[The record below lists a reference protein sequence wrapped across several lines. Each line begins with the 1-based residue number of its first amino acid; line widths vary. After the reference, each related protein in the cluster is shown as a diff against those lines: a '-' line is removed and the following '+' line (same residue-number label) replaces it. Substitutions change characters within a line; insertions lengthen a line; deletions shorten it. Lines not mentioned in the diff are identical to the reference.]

1 MKYNW
6 SIIGHEKQLLQIE
19 KDISSGNLAHA
30 YLLAGPNSVGKNT
43 VAKKIAGILQC
54 ENDFCHNCNA
64 CLQVEKGCHVD
75 TVVFEDD
82 GESIKIETVRK
93 ILERLSMTRQS
104 QYKVLLIQS
113 LERMTTEA
121 ANSFLKMLEE
131 PPERTIFIMT
141 TDNIRLIL
149 PTILSRVRVVKFNSV
164 SQSYLKEKLIS
175 MYPESEAETLET
187 VTMLSLGKTGKAVHL
202 MEHPESL
209 AEYLKIYHDIQNFL
223 TYRSVVDRFIY
234 IEEMANDPK
243 KIETFMNILTHVMR
257 SKMLERAAH
266 PARHESLNSL
276 DGSTKALSKID
287 EAAMLL
293 KKNVNVRLVLENL
306 MLQI

>member
-19 KDISSGNLAHA
+19 KDLESGNLAHA

-43 VAKKIAGILQC
+43 VAKKMAGILQC
-54 ENDFCHNCNA
+54 ENDFCHSCNS
-64 CLQVEKGCHVD
+64 CVQIEKGCHVD

-93 ILERLSMTRQS
+93 ILERLSMTRQA
-104 QYKVLLIQS
+104 QYKILLVQS
-113 LERMTTEA
+113 LERMGVEA

-141 TDNIRLIL
+141 TDNVRLIL
-149 PTILSRVRVVKFNSV
+149 PTILSRVRVVQFNSV
-164 SQSYLKEKLIS
+164 SQGYLKKKLES
-175 MYPESEAETLET
+175 LYPERDEETLET
-187 VTMLSLGKTGKAVHL
+187 VSLLSMGKTGKAVHL

-209 AEYLKIYHDIQNFL
+209 AEYLKIYHDIQNFFA
-223 TYRSVVDRFIY
+223 YRSIVERFSY
-234 IEEMANDPK
+234 IEEMAEDPK
-243 KIETFMNILTHVMR
+243 KIETFMNILTHVVR
-257 SKMLERAAH
+257 SQMLELKEDS
-266 PARHESLNSL
+266 PKQI
-276 DGSTKALSKID
+276 KALSKIN

>member
-6 SIIGHEKQLLQIE
+6 SIIGHEKQLSQIE
-19 KDISSGNLAHA
+19 KDLESGNLAHA
-30 YLLAGPNSVGKNT
+30 YLLSGPNSVGKNT
-43 VAKKIAGILQC
+43 VAKKMAGILQC

-64 CLQVEKGCHVD
+64 CTQIEKGCHVD

-93 ILERLSMTRQS
+93 ILERLSMTRQAP
-104 QYKVLLIQS
+104 YKILLVQS
-113 LERMTTEA
+113 LERMGVEA

-131 PPERTIFIMT
+131 PPERTVFIMT
-141 TDNIRLIL
+141 TDNVRLIL
-149 PTILSRVRVVKFNSV
+149 PTILSRVRVVQFNSV
-164 SQSYLKEKLIS
+164 SQGYLKEKLES
-175 MYPESEAETLET
+175 LYPERDKETLET
-187 VTMLSLGKTGKAVHL
+187 VSLLSMGKTGKAVHL

-209 AEYLKIYHDIQNFL
+209 AEYLKIYHDIQNFFA
-223 TYRSVVDRFIY
+223 YRSIVERFSY
-234 IEEMANDPK
+234 IEEMAEDPK
-243 KIETFMNILTHVMR
+243 KIETFINILTHVVR
-257 SKMLERAAH
+257 SQMLERKEDS
-266 PARHESLNSL
+266 PKQI
-276 DGSTKALSKID
+276 KALSKIN

>member
-19 KDISSGNLAHA
+19 KDIASGNLAHA
-30 YLLAGPNSVGKNT
+30 YLLSGPNSVGKNT
-43 VAKKIAGILQC
+43 VAKKLAGILQC
-54 ENDFCHNCNA
+54 ENDFCHSCNS
-64 CLQVEKGCHVD
+64 CIQIEKGCHVD

-82 GESIKIETVRK
+82 GESIKIEAVRK
-93 ILERLSMTRQS
+93 ILERLNMTRQA
-104 QYKVLLIQS
+104 QYKILLIQG
-113 LERMTTEA
+113 LERMGIEA

-149 PTILSRVRVVKFNSV
+149 PTLLSRVRVVQFNSM
-164 SQSYLKEKLIS
+164 SQHYLKEKMTEL
-175 MYPESEAETLET
+175 YPGSDAETLET
-187 VTMLSLGKTGKAVHL
+187 VSLLSMGKTGKAVHL

-223 TYRSVVDRFIY
+223 TYRSVVERFSY
-234 IEEMANDPK
+234 IEEMVEDPK

-257 SKMLERAAH
+257 SKMLELGQDS
-266 PARHESLNSL
+266 EKQ
-276 DGSTKALSKID
+276 TKALSKID

>member
-6 SIIGHEKQLLQIE
+6 SIIGHEKQLLQLE
-19 KDISSGNLAHA
+19 KDIASGNLAHA

-43 VAKKIAGILQC
+43 VAKKMAGILQC
-54 ENDFCHNCNA
+54 ESDFCHSCNS
-64 CLQVEKGCHVD
+64 CIQVEKGCHVD

-82 GESIKIETVRK
+82 GESIKIEMVRK
-93 ILERLSMTRQS
+93 ILERLSMTRQA
-104 QYKVLLIQS
+104 QYKILLIQS
-113 LERMTTEA
+113 LERMTHDA

-131 PPERTIFIMT
+131 PPEKTIFIMT

-164 SQSYLKEKLIS
+164 SHAYLKEKLKS
-175 MYPESEAETLET
+175 LYPESEEETLET
-187 VTMLSLGKTGKAVHL
+187 VNLLSLGKTGKAVHL

-223 TYRSVVDRFIY
+223 AYRSVVERFSY
-234 IEEMANDPK
+234 IEELIIDPK
-243 KIETFMNILTHVMR
+243 KIETFINILTHVMR
-257 SKMLERAAH
+257 SKMLEMETDSSKH
-266 PARHESLNSL
+266 
-276 DGSTKALSKID
+276 TKALSKID

>member
-1 MKYNW
+1 
-6 SIIGHEKQLLQIE
+6 
-19 KDISSGNLAHA
+19 
-30 YLLAGPNSVGKNT
+30 
-43 VAKKIAGILQC
+43 
-54 ENDFCHNCNA
+54 
-64 CLQVEKGCHVD
+64 
-75 TVVFEDD
+75 
-82 GESIKIETVRK
+82 
-93 ILERLSMTRQS
+93 MTRQA

-113 LERMTTEA
+113 MERMTTEA

-164 SQSYLKEKLIS
+164 SQTYLKEKLTS
-175 MYPESEAETLET
+175 MYPESDAATLET

-223 TYRSVVDRFIY
+223 TYRSIADRFIY

-257 SKMLERAAH
+257 SKMLEMVG
-266 PARHESLNSL
+266 
-276 DGSTKALSKID
+276 GSTKALSKID

>member
-6 SIIGHEKQLLQIE
+6 SIIGHEKQLSQIE
-19 KDISSGNLAHA
+19 KDLESGNLAHA
-30 YLLAGPNSVGKNT
+30 YLLSGPNSVGKNT
-43 VAKKIAGILQC
+43 VAKKMAGILQC

-64 CLQVEKGCHVD
+64 CTQIEKGCHVD

-93 ILERLSMTRQS
+93 ILERLSMTRQAP
-104 QYKVLLIQS
+104 YKILLIQS
-113 LERMTTEA
+113 LERMGVEA

-141 TDNIRLIL
+141 TDNVRLIL
-149 PTILSRVRVVKFNSV
+149 PTILSRVRVVQFNSV
-164 SQSYLKEKLIS
+164 SHLYLREKLKS
-175 MYPESEAETLET
+175 LYPARDAETLET
-187 VTMLSLGKTGKAVHL
+187 VSLLSMGKTGKAVHL

-209 AEYLKIYHDIQNFL
+209 AEYLKIYHDIQNFFA
-223 TYRSVVDRFIY
+223 YRSVVERFSY
-234 IEEMANDPK
+234 VEEMAEDPK
-243 KIETFMNILTHVMR
+243 KIETFINILTHVVR
-257 SKMLERAAH
+257 SQMLELKKDS
-266 PARHESLNSL
+266 PKQI
-276 DGSTKALSKID
+276 KALSKIN

>member
-19 KDISSGNLAHA
+19 KDLESGNLAHA
-30 YLLAGPNSVGKNT
+30 YLLSGPNSVGKNT
-43 VAKKIAGILQC
+43 VAKKMAGILQC

-64 CLQVEKGCHVD
+64 CTQIEKGCHVD

-93 ILERLSMTRQS
+93 ILERLSMTRQAP
-104 QYKVLLIQS
+104 YKILLVQS
-113 LERMTTEA
+113 LERMGVEA

-131 PPERTIFIMT
+131 PPERTVFIMT
-141 TDNIRLIL
+141 TDNVRLIL
-149 PTILSRVRVVKFNSV
+149 PTILSRVRVVQFNSV
-164 SQSYLKEKLIS
+164 SHLYLREKLKS
-175 MYPESEAETLET
+175 LYPERDAETLET
-187 VTMLSLGKTGKAVHL
+187 VSLLSMGKTGKAVHL

-209 AEYLKIYHDIQNFL
+209 AEYLKIYHDIQNFFA
-223 TYRSVVDRFIY
+223 YKSVVERFSY
-234 IEEMANDPK
+234 IEEMAEDPK
-243 KIETFMNILTHVMR
+243 KIETFINILTHVVR
-257 SKMLERAAH
+257 SQMLELKKDS
-266 PARHESLNSL
+266 PKQI
-276 DGSTKALSKID
+276 KALSKIN

>member
-19 KDISSGNLAHA
+19 KDLESGNLAHA
-30 YLLAGPNSVGKNT
+30 YLLSGPNSVGKNT
-43 VAKKIAGILQC
+43 VAKKMAGILQC

-64 CLQVEKGCHVD
+64 CTQIEKGCHVD

-93 ILERLSMTRQS
+93 ILERLSMTRQAP
-104 QYKVLLIQS
+104 YKILLVQS
-113 LERMTTEA
+113 LERMGVEA

-141 TDNIRLIL
+141 TDNVRLIL
-149 PTILSRVRVVKFNSV
+149 PTILSRVRVVQFNSV
-164 SQSYLKEKLIS
+164 SHLYLREKLKS
-175 MYPESEAETLET
+175 LYPERDAETLET
-187 VTMLSLGKTGKAVHL
+187 VSLLSMGKTGKAVHL

-209 AEYLKIYHDIQNFL
+209 AEYLKIYHDIQNFFA
-223 TYRSVVDRFIY
+223 YKNVVERFSY
-234 IEEMANDPK
+234 IEEMAEDPK
-243 KIETFMNILTHVMR
+243 KIETFINILTHVVR
-257 SKMLERAAH
+257 SQMLELKKDS
-266 PARHESLNSL
+266 PKQI
-276 DGSTKALSKID
+276 KALSKIN

>member
-6 SIIGHEKQLLQIE
+6 SIIGHENQLLQIE
-19 KDISSGNLAHA
+19 RDLASGNLAHA

-43 VAKKIAGILQC
+43 VAKKMAGILQC

-93 ILERLSMTRQS
+93 ILERLNMTRQAP
-104 QYKVLLIQS
+104 YKVLLIQS

-141 TDNIRLIL
+141 TDNVRLIL

-164 SQSYLKEKLIS
+164 SDSYLREKLATL
-175 MYPESEAETLET
+175 YPQSDTETLET
-187 VTMLSLGKTGKAVHL
+187 VSRLALGKTGKAVHL
-202 MEHPESL
+202 MEHPEAL

-223 TYRSVVDRFIY
+223 TYRSVVERFSY
-234 IEEMANDPK
+234 IEEMVEDAK
-243 KIETFMNILTHVMR
+243 KIETFMSILTHVMR
-257 SKMLERAAH
+257 SKMLETPEGA
-266 PARHESLNSL
+266 
-276 DGSTKALSKID
+276 TKVVKALSKID

-293 KKNVNVRLVLENL
+293 KKNVNTRLVLENL

>member
-19 KDISSGNLAHA
+19 KDLESGNLAHA
-30 YLLAGPNSVGKNT
+30 YLLSGPNSVGKNT
-43 VAKKIAGILQC
+43 VAKKMAGILQC

-64 CLQVEKGCHVD
+64 CTQIEKGCHVD

-93 ILERLSMTRQS
+93 ILERLSMTRQAP
-104 QYKVLLIQS
+104 YKILLVQS
-113 LERMTTEA
+113 LERMGVEA

-141 TDNIRLIL
+141 TDNVRLIL
-149 PTILSRVRVVKFNSV
+149 PTILSRVRVVQFNSV
-164 SQSYLKEKLIS
+164 SHLYLREKLKS
-175 MYPESEAETLET
+175 LYPERDAETLET
-187 VTMLSLGKTGKAVHL
+187 VSLLSMGKTGKAVHL

-209 AEYLKIYHDIQNFL
+209 AEYLKIYHDIQNFFA
-223 TYRSVVDRFIY
+223 YKSVVERFSY
-234 IEEMANDPK
+234 IEEMAEDPK
-243 KIETFMNILTHVMR
+243 KIETFINILTHVVR
-257 SKMLERAAH
+257 SQMLELKKDS
-266 PARHESLNSL
+266 PKQI
-276 DGSTKALSKID
+276 KALSKIN

>member
-6 SIIGHEKQLLQIE
+6 SIIGHEKQLSQIE
-19 KDISSGNLAHA
+19 KDLESGNLAHA
-30 YLLAGPNSVGKNT
+30 YLLSGPNSVGKNT
-43 VAKKIAGILQC
+43 VAKKMAGILQC

-64 CLQVEKGCHVD
+64 CTQIEKGCHVD

-93 ILERLSMTRQS
+93 ILERLSMTRQAP
-104 QYKVLLIQS
+104 YKILLVQS
-113 LERMTTEA
+113 LERMGVEA

-141 TDNIRLIL
+141 TDNVRLIL
-149 PTILSRVRVVKFNSV
+149 PTILSRVRVVQFNSV
-164 SQSYLKEKLIS
+164 SHLYLREKLKS
-175 MYPESEAETLET
+175 LYPERDAETLET
-187 VTMLSLGKTGKAVHL
+187 VSLLSMGKTGKAVHL

-209 AEYLKIYHDIQNFL
+209 AEYLKIYHDIQNFFA
-223 TYRSVVDRFIY
+223 YKSVVERFSY
-234 IEEMANDPK
+234 IEEMAEDPK
-243 KIETFMNILTHVMR
+243 KIETFINILTHVVR
-257 SKMLERAAH
+257 SQMLELKKDS
-266 PARHESLNSL
+266 PKQI
-276 DGSTKALSKID
+276 KALSKIN

>member
-6 SIIGHEKQLLQIE
+6 SIIGHEKQLLQLE
-19 KDISSGNLAHA
+19 KDIASGNLAHA

-43 VAKKIAGILQC
+43 VAKKMAGILQC
-54 ENDFCHNCNA
+54 ENDFCHSCNA

-75 TVVFEDD
+75 TVVFEDE

-93 ILERLSMTRQS
+93 ILERLNMTRQA
-104 QYKVLLIQS
+104 QYKILLIQS

-131 PPERTIFIMT
+131 PPERTVFIMT
-141 TDNIRLIL
+141 TDNIQLIL

-164 SQSYLKEKLIS
+164 SPKYLKEKLSS
-175 MYPESEAETLET
+175 MYEKIPAETLEA
-187 VTMLSLGKTGKAVHL
+187 VSLFSMGKTGKAVHL

-209 AEYLKIYHDIQNFL
+209 AEYLKTYHDIQNFL
-223 TYRSVVDRFIY
+223 AYRSVTERFLY
-234 IEEMANDPK
+234 VEELAEDTK

-257 SKMLERAAH
+257 SKML
-266 PARHESLNSL
+266 SL
-276 DGSTKALSKID
+276 DENSKKHAKSLSKID

-293 KKNVNVRLVLENL
+293 RQNVNVRLVLENL

>member
-19 KDISSGNLAHA
+19 KDLESGNLAHA
-30 YLLAGPNSVGKNT
+30 YLLSGPNSVGKNT
-43 VAKKIAGILQC
+43 VAKKMAGILQC
-54 ENDFCHNCNA
+54 ENDFCHSCNS
-64 CLQVEKGCHVD
+64 CIQIEKGCHVD

-104 QYKVLLIQS
+104 QYKILLIQS
-113 LERMTTEA
+113 LERMGTEA

-149 PTILSRVRVVKFNSV
+149 PTILSRVRVVQFNSV
-164 SQSYLKEKLIS
+164 SHGYLREKL
-175 MYPESEAETLET
+175 ESLYADRDQETLET
-187 VTMLSLGKTGKAVHL
+187 VSMLSMGKTGKAVHL

-209 AEYLKIYHDIQNFL
+209 AEYLKIYRDIQNFL
-223 TYRSVVDRFIY
+223 SYRSVVERFSY
-234 IEEMANDPK
+234 IEEMVEDTK

-257 SKMLERAAH
+257 SKMLGLKE
-266 PARHESLNSL
+266 
-276 DGSTKALSKID
+276 DSTNHAKALSKID

-293 KKNVNVRLVLENL
+293 KQNVNVRLVLENL